1 MFILDLVFLTD
12 KFYEDYA
19 ACTEI
24 ERKPTR
30 PHLCA
35 ALLVN
40 GNLCCIPFRS
50 NIKHEYAIW
59 TDKEHKCGLD
69 FSKTVAIIDERKYI
83 DRSKRAYL
91 RPNEYAIFKTVT
103 DRDIEAALKRY
114 LKQYRR
120 AKAAPQVA
128 HNKILLKYSC
138 IQYFEKYFG
147 V

>member
-1 MFILDLVFLTD
+1 MLDLVFLTD

-19 ACTEI
+19 SCVEI
-24 ERKPTR
+24 ERKPLR

-40 GNLCCIPFRS
+40 DNLCCIPFRS
-50 NIKHEYAIW
+50 NIRHKYAIW
-59 TDKEHKCGLD
+59 TDKENKCGLD
-69 FSKTVAIIDERKYI
+69 FSKAVVITDERKYI

-91 RPNEYAIFKTVT
+91 RPNEYTVFKTIT
-103 DRDIEAALKRY
+103 DRDVKDAMTRY

-120 AKAAPQVA
+120 AKSAPQVP
-128 HNKILLKYSC
+128 HNKAFLKYSC
-138 IQYFEKYFG
+138 IQYFEKYFD